1 MLYSLTNL
9 HVYNVHLG
17 ETVVPYATLDPL
29 KAVLPVRRT
38 DYEIPVDPNG
48 VGGIRIAGLEWR
60 MRMRWHT
67 VSALWEENKA
77 PTNKLNLL
85 GRFDYHRELSSQ
97 FEWQRNTGSRPIRVV
112 YVSAGVPTAAL
123 LHDDNAIVD
132 YKLFWIVCEDER
144 EANYLLAIINS
155 QALYEAVEQFMSK
168 GQFGARDLQ
177 KQLWKLPIPEFDPR
191 QPLHVALSEAGQ
203 AAAEGAAE
211 QLSRLRRERDRVTV
225 TIARRELRKWLADSQ
240 EGRAVETL
248 VGELL
253 SQ

>member
-1 MLYSLTNL
+1 M
-9 HVYNVHLG
+9 
-17 ETVVPYATLDPL
+17 
-29 KAVLPVRRT
+29 
-38 DYEIPVDPNG
+38 
-48 VGGIRIAGLEWR
+48 
-60 MRMRWHT
+60 
-67 VSALWEENKA
+67 
-77 PTNKLNLL
+77 
-85 GRFDYHRELSSQ
+85 
-97 FEWQRNTGSRPIRVV
+97 V

-177 KQLWKLPIPEFDPR
+177 KHLWKLPIPEFDSHE
-191 QPLHVALSEAGQ
+191 PLHVALSEAGQ

-211 QLSRLRRERDRVTV
+211 ELAKLHRQRDRVTV

-240 EGRAVETL
+240 EGRAVEPL

-253 SQ
+253 AQ